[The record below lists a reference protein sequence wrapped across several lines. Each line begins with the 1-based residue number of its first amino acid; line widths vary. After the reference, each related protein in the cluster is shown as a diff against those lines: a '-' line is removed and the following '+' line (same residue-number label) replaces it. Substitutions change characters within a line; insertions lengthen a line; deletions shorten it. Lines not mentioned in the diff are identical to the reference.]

1 MSLTSAGRT
10 QAGSN
15 LSSRRPGPQPDRG
28 DGISV
33 TNACGPRKRVLDFA
47 MAFVLL
53 ALIAVPMLLIAVA
66 IRLTSPG
73 PAIFRQIRLGRD
85 EQPFVLFKFRT
96 MRQGCPEDIHREFV
110 TRHMAGGDAAES
122 GGLHKLSADPRI
134 TPIGRIL
141 RRTSLDELPQLLN
154 VLLGTMSM
162 VGPRPSLPWEAELFP
177 PDARARFR
185 VRPGITGLWQVSG
198 RSRLTMRQA
207 LALDVAYVERW
218 RLRTDLGI
226 LLRTVPVLFRYGD
239 AR

>member
-1 MSLTSAGRT
+1 MSLAAAGRS
-10 QAGSN
+10 QGGSGVAV
-15 LSSRRPGPQPDRG
+15 LDGCSR
-28 DGISV
+28 
-33 TNACGPRKRVLDFA
+33 RKRVLDVTLA
-47 MAFVLL
+47 SIALL
-53 ALIAVPMLLIAVA
+53 LLAVPMLLIALS

-85 EQPFVLFKFRT
+85 QKPFVLLKFRT
-96 MRQGCPEDIHREFV
+96 MRRGCPEDIHRDYV
-110 TRHMAGGDAAES
+110 TRQLAGEASES
-122 GGLHKLSADPRI
+122 GGLHKLSEDPRV
-134 TPIGRIL
+134 TPIGRLL

-177 PDARARFR
+177 ADARSRFG

-207 LALDVAYVERW
+207 LALDVAYVEHW
-218 RLRTDLGI
+218 RLRTDLEI
-226 LLRTVPVLFRYGD
+226 LLRTVPVVFRYGD